1 MCFFK
6 NFFSI
11 EEKSNLFL
19 LQKKIKQKIPQNN
32 VFWSLIN
39 FFLHP
44 NISYDVKTRASLKY
58 FDNRKLI
65 LYASNLIYCVVT
77 ARLVGKTNSI
87 HRKLAEKIIFI
98 NQNEN
103 YKTKNTRYILNAK
116 SVLTLPEA
124 NLTKS
129 RTIFLSFAGEILGLT
144 WICPLLI
151 SLLCLPFR

>member
-1 MCFFK
+1 MSCVWRRQIRSVRDRIFDSEKRCCFEWFMIVDKLTTSDTRHFETIVQTLSWKRIYTCNILKKNTTFMCFFK

-44 NISYDVKTRASLKY
+44 NISYDVKTTASLKY

-65 LYASNLIYCVVT
+65 RYA
-77 ARLVGKTNSI
+77 
-87 HRKLAEKIIFI
+87 
-98 NQNEN
+98 
-103 YKTKNTRYILNAK
+103 
-116 SVLTLPEA
+116 
-124 NLTKS
+124 
-129 RTIFLSFAGEILGLT
+129 
-144 WICPLLI
+144 
-151 SLLCLPFR
+151 

>member
-1 MCFFK
+1 MKTDTCNILKENTTFMIFLI
-6 NFFSI
+6 FS
-11 EEKSNLFL
+11 
-19 LQKKIKQKIPQNN
+19 LQKKSPTCFCCKKKLKQKIPQNN

-103 YKTKNTRYILNAK
+103 YKTKKYKMYT
-116 SVLTLPEA
+116 
-124 NLTKS
+124 
-129 RTIFLSFAGEILGLT
+129 
-144 WICPLLI
+144 
-151 SLLCLPFR
+151 

>member
-1 MCFFK
+1 M
-6 NFFSI
+6 
-11 EEKSNLFL
+11 
-19 LQKKIKQKIPQNN
+19 
-32 VFWSLIN
+32 
-39 FFLHP
+39 
-44 NISYDVKTRASLKY
+44 
-58 FDNRKLI
+58 I

-103 YKTKNTRYILNAK
+103 YKTKNTRYILDAK
-116 SVLTLPEA
+116 SLLTLPEA